1 MGIVTVGEH
10 HPLLSPGRG
19 QLPIK
24 DSYAEDAP
32 RALVAPGLKQMR
44 RIARGSVLGREREG
58 RWGVGGV
65 ELAAL
70 GHLTTWNCA
79 LQNGASAPFCLP
91 SSHSF

>member
-1 MGIVTVGEH
+1 M
-10 HPLLSPGRG
+10 LSPGRG

-44 RIARGSVLGREREG
+44 RIASPALHPGGQCWGGKGRGGGE
-58 RWGVGGV
+58 WGGV

-91 SSHSF
+91 SSYSF